1 MENYNLALIE
11 EDLPLYTFYFCL
23 FDKILSDSPNNRKT

>member
-11 EDLPLYTFYFCL
+11 EDLPLYTLNYLCF
-23 FDKILSDSPNNRKT
+23 FDKVHSDSK